1 METQYSLRLVKNVFL
16 EIDHR
21 YTPINTD
28 NTDASFMGGWV
39 VIGLLSIS
47 HDLLAPLLIHIR
59 RKLYLVQAIAVIVY
73 GVDTCKRI
81 NSKTPCSVQNRIFSK
96 A

>member
-28 NTDASFMGGWV
+28 NTDGSFMGGWV

-59 RKLYLVQAIAVIVY
+59 RKLIIEGTTPNQIRGISVIF
-73 GVDTCKRI
+73 
-81 NSKTPCSVQNRIFSK
+81 NW
-96 A
+96 

>member
-28 NTDASFMGGWV
+28 NTDGSFMGGWV

-59 RKLYLVQAIAVIVY
+59 RYICLMYLLHTHKLSVY
-73 GVDTCKRI
+73 ICVH
-81 NSKTPCSVQNRIFSK
+81 PCASVFDF
-96 A
+96 

>member
-1 METQYSLRLVKNVFL
+1 MRLVKKVFL

-28 NTDASFMGGWV
+28 NTDGSFMGGWV

-59 RKLYLVQAIAVIVY
+59 RNLLVISKEQM
-73 GVDTCKRI
+73 TNN
-81 NSKTPCSVQNRIFSK
+81 NSDSQYK
-96 A
+96 

>member
-28 NTDASFMGGWV
+28 NTDGSFMGGWV

-59 RKLYLVQAIAVIVY
+59 CKLIIEGTTPNQIRGISVIF
-73 GVDTCKRI
+73 
-81 NSKTPCSVQNRIFSK
+81 NW
-96 A
+96 

>member
-28 NTDASFMGGWV
+28 NTDGSFMGGWV

-47 HDLLAPLLIHIR
+47 HDLLRL
-59 RKLYLVQAIAVIVY
+59 
-73 GVDTCKRI
+73 C
-81 NSKTPCSVQNRIFSK
+81 
-96 A
+96 

>member
-1 METQYSLRLVKNVFL
+1 METQYSLRLLKNVFL

-28 NTDASFMGGWV
+28 NTDGSFMGGWV

-59 RKLYLVQAIAVIVY
+59 RKFPQESLKGFSMKQFEYNLYVSI
-73 GVDTCKRI
+73 GH
-81 NSKTPCSVQNRIFSK
+81 
-96 A
+96 

>member
-1 METQYSLRLVKNVFL
+1 LRLLKNVFL

-28 NTDASFMGGWV
+28 NTDGSFMGGWV

-59 RKLYLVQAIAVIVY
+59 RQL
-73 GVDTCKRI
+73 
-81 NSKTPCSVQNRIFSK
+81 
-96 A
+96 

>member
-28 NTDASFMGGWV
+28 NTDGCFMGGWV
-39 VIGLLSIS
+39 VIGLLSIF

-59 RKLYLVQAIAVIVY
+59 RNLYYPL
-73 GVDTCKRI
+73 R
-81 NSKTPCSVQNRIFSK
+81 SVMGNW
-96 A
+96 

>member
-28 NTDASFMGGWV
+28 GSFMGGWV

-59 RKLYLVQAIAVIVY
+59 RNL
-73 GVDTCKRI
+73 
-81 NSKTPCSVQNRIFSK
+81 
-96 A
+96 

>member
-28 NTDASFMGGWV
+28 NTDGSFMGGWV

-59 RKLYLVQAIAVIVY
+59 RKLEKNMANLEY
-73 GVDTCKRI
+73 K
-81 NSKTPCSVQNRIFSK
+81 CSHSQK
-96 A
+96 LTLW

>member
-1 METQYSLRLVKNVFL
+1 LRLVKNVFL

-28 NTDASFMGGWV
+28 NTDGYFMGGWV
-39 VIGLLSIS
+39 VS

-59 RKLYLVQAIAVIVY
+59 RKSLVLIYLAKITLTTNFLIHEV
-73 GVDTCKRI
+73 
-81 NSKTPCSVQNRIFSK
+81 
-96 A
+96 

>member
-1 METQYSLRLVKNVFL
+1 MRLVKKVFL

-28 NTDASFMGGWV
+28 NTDGSFMGGWV

-59 RKLYLVQAIAVIVY
+59 RNLSVISKEQM
-73 GVDTCKRI
+73 TNN
-81 NSKTPCSVQNRIFSK
+81 NSDSQYK
-96 A
+96 

>member
-28 NTDASFMGGWV
+28 GSFMGGWV

-59 RKLYLVQAIAVIVY
+59 RIFPSNILQSALLHLLYPSFAGHFRQ
-73 GVDTCKRI
+73 
-81 NSKTPCSVQNRIFSK
+81 
-96 A
+96 

>member
-1 METQYSLRLVKNVFL
+1 METQYSLRLLKNVFL

-28 NTDASFMGGWV
+28 NTDGSFMGGWV

-59 RKLYLVQAIAVIVY
+59 RTFYLIGSLLFTIS
-73 GVDTCKRI
+73 D
-81 NSKTPCSVQNRIFSK
+81 FSSF
-96 A
+96 

>member
-1 METQYSLRLVKNVFL
+1 LRLVKNVFL

-28 NTDASFMGGWV
+28 NTDGSFMGGWM
-39 VIGLLSIS
+39 VIGLLSIF

-59 RKLYLVQAIAVIVY
+59 R
-73 GVDTCKRI
+73 
-81 NSKTPCSVQNRIFSK
+81 NW
-96 A
+96 

>member
-28 NTDASFMGGWV
+28 NTDGSFMGGWV
-39 VIGLLSIS
+39 VIALLSIF
-47 HDLLAPLLIHIR
+47 HELLAPLLIHIR
-59 RKLYLVQAIAVIVY
+59 R
-73 GVDTCKRI
+73 
-81 NSKTPCSVQNRIFSK
+81 NW
-96 A
+96 